1 MVDALAITGA
11 TATGKTTLAIDV
23 ALALNGEIL
32 SLDSRQVYR
41 GMDIGT
47 AKPTA
52 EQRTRVPHHGL
63 DLIEPSERYSAGRF
77 ASDARQWISDIQE
90 RGKVPIL
97 VGGTGFFLRAL
108 THPMFAEPVLPAERR
123 RALDDYFASQETE
136 ELLRWLDQLDPPSAA
151 RFAEQGGR
159 QRITRALEIALLSGR
174 PLTWWHTNAPPGPKP
189 LNVLTFV
196 LDLPRAELNRRID
209 ERVHA
214 MIAAGLVSEVH
225 VLMQHGHDEHAP
237 GMNATGYIE
246 LIPHL
251 RGEVELAAAIAEI
264 QRATRAY
271 ARRQQTWF
279 RHQLP
284 AGAEWLDA
292 GMAAG
297 ELKQIIVSRWE
308 REVCSENRN

>member
-11 TATGKTTLAIDV
+11 TATGKTALAIDV
-23 ALALNGEIL
+23 ALALNGEII

-47 AKPTA
+47 AKPSA
-52 EQRTRVPHHGL
+52 EQRARVRHHGL
-63 DLIEPSERYSAGRF
+63 DLIDPSERYSAGRF
-77 ASDARQWISDIQE
+77 ASDARRWITDIQD
-90 RGKVPIL
+90 RGKVAVL

-108 THPMFAEPVLPAERR
+108 THPIFAEPALPGAQR
-123 RALDDYFASQETE
+123 RALDAFFASQETE
-136 ELLRWLDQLDPPSAA
+136 DLLRWLEQLDPTSATRLA
-151 RFAEQGGR
+151 RQGGR
-159 QRITRALEIALLSGR
+159 QRMTRALEIALLSGR
-174 PLTWWHTNAPPGPKP
+174 PLTWWHTHAPPTPNP

-209 ERVHA
+209 TRVHA
-214 MIAAGLVSEVH
+214 MIAAGLVGEVH
-225 VLMQHGHDEHAP
+225 DLMQHGHDAHAP

-246 LIPHL
+246 LIPHV

-264 QRATRAY
+264 QRTTRGY

-292 GMAAG
+292 GMDVG
-297 ELKQIIVSRWE
+297 DLRQIIVSRWE
-308 REVCSENRN
+308 REVCSEDRN